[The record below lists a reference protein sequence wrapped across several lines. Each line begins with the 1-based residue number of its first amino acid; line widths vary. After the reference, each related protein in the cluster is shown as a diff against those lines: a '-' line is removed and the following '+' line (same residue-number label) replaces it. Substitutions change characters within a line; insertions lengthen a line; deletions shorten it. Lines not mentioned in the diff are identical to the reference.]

1 MLGRAIRHHLIK
13 IGLAKKDEC
22 TISIHCLRW
31 TAPSEVG
38 GLLLGAR
45 GIESVTGHKS
55 DEIA

>member
-1 MLGRAIRHHLIK
+1 VLGRAIRHHLIK

-22 TISIHCLRW
+22 THGLRW